1 MFSKIKQDEEG
12 FLNITR
18 GKARQDLK
26 KFLTKGD
33 IVLPRKG
40 EGKTISIPV
49 SSIDIPTFRFGGAVG
64 GVGQGKGEPG
74 TDLGPIEQ
82 QPQDGDE
89 KQAGTDSTEDLIEV
103 EIPAYEFLEWL
114 KEFLELPN
122 IQPKGEKALKSE
134 ERKYSEIRK
143 VGPETLLHKK
153 RTFKQALKRSMVEK
167 TYNPKN
173 PMIIPLRED
182 KRYRSWEVVSKPK
195 NNAVIIYMMD
205 VSGSMGDEEREVV
218 RFLCAL
224 SEFWLS
230 WNYDGLEVAY
240 IIHDGQADRVDRD
253 EFFSTRRMGGTVAS
267 TAHEV
272 CIELMENEF
281 PPSQWNIYPMYFSD
295 GFNWANDDEKCL
307 QLLQEKILP
316 QVNQYSYGE
325 VEVYRSWWGDYSRSD
340 ATTFSRPGNFGTSL
354 SRKFEEEL
362 KVAWSAVKDKEQA
375 IEALKKF
382 FGQGN

>member
-1 MFSKIKQDEEG
+1 
-12 FLNITR
+12 
-18 GKARQDLK
+18 
-26 KFLTKGD
+26 
-33 IVLPRKG
+33 
-40 EGKTISIPV
+40 
-49 SSIDIPTFRFGGAVG
+49 
-64 GVGQGKGEPG
+64 
-74 TDLGPIEQ
+74 
-82 QPQDGDE
+82 
-89 KQAGTDSTEDLIEV
+89 
-103 EIPAYEFLEWL
+103 
-114 KEFLELPN
+114 
-122 IQPKGEKALKSE
+122 
-134 ERKYSEIRK
+134 
-143 VGPETLLHKK
+143 
-153 RTFKQALKRSMVEK
+153 
-167 TYNPKN
+167 
-173 PMIIPLRED
+173 
-182 KRYRSWEVVSKPK
+182 
-195 NNAVIIYMMD
+195 MMD